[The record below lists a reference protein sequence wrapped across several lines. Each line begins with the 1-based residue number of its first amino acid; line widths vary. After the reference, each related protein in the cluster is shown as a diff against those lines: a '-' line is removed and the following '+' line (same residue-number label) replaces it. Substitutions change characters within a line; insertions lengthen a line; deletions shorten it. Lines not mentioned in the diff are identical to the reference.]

1 MPQKLQ
7 RRRKGTRAPRIRVPN
22 NERALFTVDNHKF
35 VGVIQRLSL
44 TGGSAVLSKRPI
56 PQGTLAEMRLNT
68 VFGKVTAQIE
78 FLHTAADGI
87 PLAQAFRFLQMDDVS
102 CERFSA
108 AAEQMEQLTAE
119 PAVTETISDKPLS
132 EVVTDKGY
140 HSNEKLVDLK
150 ELGIRTYISEP
161 KRGRRNWTGKAAERD
176 AVYANRR
183 RIRGERG
190 KKLLRQ
196 RGLMLERPFAHCY
209 ETGGMRRLHLRG
221 RKNIL
226 KRLLVHIA
234 GFNLILVLR
243 LIISKGTLRGLQ
255 DLAAAY
261 FLLVIALINAIRKHF
276 QLVLAIE

>member
-44 TGGSAVLSKRPI
+44 TGGSAVLSKGPI

-108 AAEQMEQLTAE
+108 AAEQMERAGFSDVE
-119 PAVTETISDKPLS
+119 EKGNPPGDPASQSLS
-132 EVVTDKGY
+132 
-140 HSNEKLVDLK
+140 
-150 ELGIRTYISEP
+150 
-161 KRGRRNWTGKAAERD
+161 
-176 AVYANRR
+176 
-183 RIRGERG
+183 
-190 KKLLRQ
+190 KLLD
-196 RGLMLERPFAHCY
+196 
-209 ETGGMRRLHLRG
+209 GMRRLLSMITPG
-221 RKNIL
+221 
-226 KRLLVHIA
+226 
-234 GFNLILVLR
+234 
-243 LIISKGTLRGLQ
+243 
-255 DLAAAY
+255 
-261 FLLVIALINAIRKHF
+261 
-276 QLVLAIE
+276 